1 MSATVPG
8 AEDILVV
15 SGLLMLSNFER
26 GGVEGRFIDCVF
38 DGVADL

>member
-1 MSATVPG
+1 MSAIVPG

-26 GGVEGRFIDCVF
+26 GVEGRFIDCVF
-38 DGVADL
+38 EGVADL

>member
-26 GGVEGRFIDCVF
+26 GVEGRFIDCVF
-38 DGVADL
+38 EGVADL